1 MKRDYPYVKLCHN
14 KGKTMGKNVLIVGA
28 SGGIGSEIAKLL
40 GNAGYQLILHFN
52 ENKDSIERITEEVP
66 NESILLKVKAN
77 LQNTAQLQSFFNQLV
92 FPIDHIIFAQGKAY
106 YGLFQDTS
114 EQVMD
119 TLLNLHVKAPW
130 LICKEL
136 LPSMIKQ
143 QKGNIIFI
151 SSIWGEVGA
160 SNEVIYSS
168 VKGAQNSFVKALA
181 KEVGPS
187 SISVN
192 GISPGFIQTK
202 MNEHLSAED
211 VESIVSEIPLQR
223 IGMASEVAHAVQF
236 LLDEHSN
243 YIQGQI
249 IKIDGGWQ

>member
-40 GNAGYQLILHFN
+40 GNAGYHLILHFN

-106 YGLFQDTS
+106 YGLFQDTP

-119 TLLNLHVKAPW
+119 TLLNFHVKAPW

-168 VKGAQNSFVKALA
+168 VKDAQNSFVKALA
-181 KEVGPS
+181 KEAGPS